1 MIRKIKIELRLAD
14 LEALA
19 DFMRVAEKVLT
30 DEARIGPSGNRRTM
44 LLNAQMA
51 ALLFQKLHKK
61 YGDAWSKGKQDNDK
75 VKLTLTYPEA
85 YFLELILLMD
95 GVRFE
100 RGYIGN
106 ELIMQIDKQII

>member
-19 DFMRVAEKVLT
+19 DYMREAEKALT
-30 DEARIGPSGNRRTM
+30 AEARRVPSGNRRDV
-44 LLNAQMA
+44 LLHAQMA

-61 YGDAWSKGKQDNDK
+61 YGDAWSKGKQEDDP
-75 VKLTLTYPEA
+75 VKMSLTYPEA
-85 YFLELILLMD
+85 YFLEITLLMD
-95 GVRFE
+95 GVPFE

-106 ELIMQIDKQII
+106 ELIAQIDKQII